1 MANNL
6 VEYEHI
12 ILQMYQDG
20 CTDSEVSNHLA
31 ELGMQRGF
39 SERSPR
45 RFRAEREFTTRH
57 ISDEEA
63 EMAISKAI
71 IEVSVRFYPCQFFND

>member
-6 VEYEHI
+6 VQYENI
-12 ILQMYQDG
+12 ILGMYQDG
-20 CTDSEVSNHLA
+20 CTDRDVSNHLA

-39 SERSPR
+39 SERSLR
-45 RFRAEREFTTRH
+45 RFRAERELTTRH

-71 IEVSVRFYPCQFFND
+71 IEVSLRFYTCQFFND